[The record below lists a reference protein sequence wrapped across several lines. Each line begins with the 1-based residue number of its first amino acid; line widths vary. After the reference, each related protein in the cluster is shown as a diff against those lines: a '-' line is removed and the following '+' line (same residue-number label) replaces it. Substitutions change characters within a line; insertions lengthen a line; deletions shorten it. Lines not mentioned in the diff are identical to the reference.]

1 MSKLLPIALAVLGVA
16 GCASQPVQLMRNP
29 VYQALG
35 HEPGWQLA
43 VGRREIALRFNA
55 PGSRVARYGGVRH
68 GARGIKSWDAGDGTM
83 VVSVDARRGPCEA
96 GGGLVF
102 EDHVRVRLS
111 GRELNGCGGRL
122 LGRERR

>member
-1 MSKLLPIALAVLGVA
+1 MTRLFPITLAALAAA

-43 VGRREIALRFNA
+43 VGRREIALRFNG
-55 PGSRVARYGGVRH
+55 PGSRAMRYRDVRH
-68 GARGIKSWDAGDGTM
+68 GARGIKSWDAGGGTM
-83 VVSVDARRGPCEA
+83 VISVDARRGPCEA

-111 GRELNGCGGRL
+111 GRELSGCGGRV

>member
-1 MSKLLPIALAVLGVA
+1 
-16 GCASQPVQLMRNP
+16 MRNP

-55 PGSRVARYGGVRH
+55 PDSRVARFGGIQPGV
-68 GARGIKSWDAGDGTM
+68 RGIKSWDAGGGIM
-83 VVSVDARRGPCEA
+83 VIGVDARRGPCEA
-96 GGGLVF
+96 GGMVF

-111 GRELNGCGGRL
+111 GRELSGCGGRL